1 MHSLPRITG
10 RGNQSTIPHVR
21 YRIVLASLLLAAP
34 AFAGV
39 SFELPPLPADMK
51 RVESRSY
58 LLIHDLTDAE
68 AAEAVVRMDA
78 MADEYARRTRDFAG
92 RVQGKMPFILF
103 RHENDY
109 LAAGAPEGS
118 GGVFNGKVLMAIA
131 GKRLTNRTWATIQHE
146 GFHQYAFQTMSR
158 DLPAWLN
165 EGLAEYFGEGVYCG
179 DTFVTGGIPSFR
191 VKSMREHFAGKEFMP
206 IDDMLALPYEQ
217 WNGNLKGENYDQA
230 WSMVHFLAHA
240 DGGRYQPLFNE
251 FIRKL
256 SQRRPWK
263 MAWNETFGTTSG
275 FEQQW
280 QTWWQTQPDIP
291 TPAVYAEA
299 AARIMAGFAARA
311 ASQRQAFASV
321 DDLLAAIKKREV
333 KSAPGDAWPVSL
345 NDDCVALTAGL
356 AKADIVFAMEF
367 PKKGQ
372 TQWPLAVTATLK
384 DGRVIRATTQTRGP
398 RAVPVTVTT
407 KAPPTTR
414 KAKAK

>member
-1 MHSLPRITG
+1 MRRTLFFILLL
-10 RGNQSTIPHVR
+10 
-21 YRIVLASLLLAAP
+21 LASAAP

-39 SFELPPLPADMK
+39 SFELPTLPAGMK

-92 RVQGKMPFILF
+92 RVQGRMPFILF
-103 RHENDY
+103 RHEVDY
-109 LAAGAPEGS
+109 QNAGGPEGS
-118 GGVFNGKVLMAIA
+118 GGVFNGRVLMAIA
-131 GKRLTNRTWATIQHE
+131 GKKLSNRSWATIQHE
-146 GFHQYAFQTMSR
+146 GFHQYAYQTMSR

-165 EGLAEYFGEGVYCG
+165 EGLADYFGEGVFCG
-179 DTFVTGGIPSFR
+179 DTFVTGGIPTFR

-206 IDDMLALPYEQ
+206 IDDMLAFPYEK
-217 WNGNLKGENYDQA
+217 WNSNIQGVNYDQA

-240 DGGRYQPLFNE
+240 DGGKYQPLFNE

-256 SQRRPWK
+256 SQRRPAK
-263 MAWNETFGTTSG
+263 MAWSETFGTTGG

-291 TPAVYAEA
+291 TPGVYAEA
-299 AARIMAGFAARA
+299 AARMVAGFSARA
-311 ASQRQAFASV
+311 TSQKQAFASV
-321 DDLLAAIKKREV
+321 DELLAAIKKHEV
-333 KSAPGDAWPVSL
+333 KTAPGDAWPASL
-345 NDDCVALTAGL
+345 NDDCVGLTTGL
-356 AKADIVFAMEF
+356 TKADVVFALEF

-372 TQWPLAVTATLK
+372 TQWPLAVSVTLK
-384 DGRVIRATTQTRGP
+384 DGRMIRATVQTRGP
-398 RAVPVTVTT
+398 RAVPVTVTS

-414 KAKAK
+414 KTR